1 MYPFRTLPQN
11 LVAFCDL
18 LRRDHRFAIG
28 PREVR
33 DATRALEL
41 LGVTEERVVRDALR
55 PVLAHSRD
63 EAAVFDR
70 AFSAFFYPGPSG
82 AAQPAVVV
90 GDLADPAGP
99 AVRSE
104 QDSSASDASP
114 PDPCKNPDAAARSPD
129 VDDLDAPLGGPE
141 RDTLSPAMR
150 LSRASYSPRESDAD
164 APFTELGE
172 VDQPWRDAARLFVRR
187 TQLGQSRRWRP
198 AAKGSRFD
206 VRRTMRASLHTGG
219 EPIVVRWLRRPKR
232 APRFVVLV
240 DGSRS
245 MAAAATTALQMATA
259 IACATMRVEAF
270 TFSTRLERVSEY
282 VRRAAAGERIR
293 LRHRRNAWAGGTMI
307 GAALRDFLTRFG
319 DRLLGRDTVIV
330 IVSDGLD
337 VGEPGQLRDAM
348 RELQRRS
355 SGVVWLNPLLE
366 TPGYEPTARGMLA
379 ARPFVATFAAVN
391 DAAALARLARS
402 VRVRNR

>member
-1 MYPFRTLPQN
+1 MYPFRSLPQN
-11 LVAFCDL
+11 LIAFCDF
-18 LRRDHRFAIG
+18 LRREHRFAIG

-41 LGVTEERVVRDALR
+41 LGIIEERVVRDALR

-63 EAAVFDR
+63 DAAVFDR
-70 AFSAFFYPGPSG
+70 VFSAFFFPGPSG
-82 AAQPAVVV
+82 AAQPIVVV
-90 GDLADPAGP
+90 RDLADAGEPAIRSGQDVRESHESLLDPDESADTGSRAP
-99 AVRSE
+99 A
-104 QDSSASDASP
+104 
-114 PDPCKNPDAAARSPD
+114 D
-129 VDDLDAPLGGPE
+129 VDQSDPPA
-141 RDTLSPAMR
+141 AMR
-150 LSRASYSPRESDAD
+150 LSRASYSPRESETD
-164 APFTELGE
+164 APSKELGV
-172 VDQPWRDAARLFVRR
+172 VDRSWRDAARLFVRR
-187 TQLGQSRRWRP
+187 TQLGRARRWRP
-198 AAKGSRFD
+198 AVKGSRFD

-219 EPIVVRWLRRPKR
+219 EPITVRWLRRPKR

-245 MAAAATTALQMATA
+245 MAAAATTALQMAIA
-259 IACATMRVEAF
+259 IACATMRMEAF
-270 TFSTRLERVSEY
+270 TFSTRLERVTVS
-282 VRRAAAGERIR
+282 VRRAAAGETIR

-319 DRLLGRDTVIV
+319 ERLIGRDTVVV

-337 VGEPGQLRDAM
+337 VGEPEQLRDVL

-355 SGVVWLNPLLE
+355 AGVVWLNPLLE

-379 ARPFVATFAAVN
+379 ARPYIAMFAAVN

-402 VRVRNR
+402 IRLRN

>member
-1 MYPFRTLPQN
+1 MYPFRSLPQN
-11 LVAFCDL
+11 LVAFCDY
-18 LRRDHRFAIG
+18 LRREHRFLIG

-63 EAAVFDR
+63 DAAAFDR
-70 AFSAFFYPGPSG
+70 AFSAFFFPGPSSTEQ
-82 AAQPAVVV
+82 AAVVV
-90 GDLADPAGP
+90 RDLTGAAEPAIESVHDSADSQKPLFGPDDSTDTFSRAPAE
-99 AVRSE
+99 VE
-104 QDSSASDASP
+104 DS
-114 PDPCKNPDAAARSPD
+114 D
-129 VDDLDAPLGGPE
+129 VAD
-141 RDTLSPAMR
+141 AMR
-150 LSRASYSPRESDAD
+150 LSRASYSQRESDTE
-164 APFTELGE
+164 APSTELGL
-172 VDQPWRDAARLFVRR
+172 VDPSWRDAARLFVRR
-187 TQLGQSRRWRP
+187 MQLGRSRRWQP
-198 AAKGSRFD
+198 AVKGSRFD

-259 IACATMRVEAF
+259 VACATLRVEAF
-270 TFSTRLERVSEY
+270 TFSTRLERVTEY
-282 VRRAAAGERIR
+282 VRRAAAGERIW
-293 LRHRRNAWAGGTMI
+293 LRHRRNTWAGGTMI
-307 GAALRDFLTRFG
+307 GAALRDFLIRFG
-319 DRLLGRDTVIV
+319 ERLLGRDTVVV

-337 VGEPGQLRDAM
+337 VGEPEQLRDAV

-355 SGVVWLNPLLE
+355 AGIVWINPLLE

-379 ARPFVATFAAVN
+379 ARPFIATFAAVN
-391 DAAALARLARS
+391 NAAALTRLARS
-402 VRVRNR
+402 VRLRN